1 MGEADRIRG
10 ALGRLLHSLFSR
22 IDYLALYPAR
32 VVSQSGQAVD
42 LRPDDSR
49 LPALEAVPLNLGL
62 PGVEVD
68 VEPGA
73 RVLLGFAGGDPAKP
87 RATLWE
93 SGSVRSMRVD
103 AGVDL
108 VVNGGSKAVARVDD
122 TAACGSIQ
130 MLAVPSSG
138 ATAITFLYLSPSGT
152 PSTIGTITLTT
163 AGGSAVAGAAS
174 VTARIDSGAAKF
186 HA

>member
-10 ALGRLLHSLFSR
+10 ALKKLLHSLCSR

-42 LRPDDSR
+42 LRPDDPR
-49 LPALEAVPLNLGL
+49 FPALEAVPLNLGL

-73 RVLLGFAGGDPAKP
+73 RVLLGFAGGDPSKP

-93 SGSVRSMRVD
+93 SGAVRSMRVD
-103 AGVDL
+103 AGDL
-108 VVNGGSKAVARVDD
+108 VINGGSKAVARVDD

-152 PSTIGTITLTT
+152 PSTIGTINLTT

-174 VTARIDSGAAKF
+174 VTARIDSGAEKF